1 MGIKR
6 NAFGKLAACA
16 LVCSGGVAPSDATTL
31 TFDFTPVDSDC
42 GGNGCIPS
50 DHGSRIGDTPNVVVS
65 YQVNRQGERGF
76 SVWNS
81 GYGELF
87 KALGHVA
94 FNVPGE
100 IVLTPDPGYGVR
112 VNGFSIATWVGGSYQ
127 TAIAIYDS
135 NGSVANPNLFS
146 FAGTLS
152 GSTSISPMTNPVV
165 SFGQVR
171 IYVSN
176 IGSTGIDN
184 LSFEQFPADIALT
197 LSKAAVAGCKSVSG
211 RVLLPSPA
219 PAGGAIVTITDT
231 LLAATPPA
239 TVRIA
244 EGATSKSFTIKTVP
258 VASNQS
264 GTVTASVG
272 SASSSVPL
280 TIRPMG
286 ISTVKLSPTTVV
298 GGQNATGTATLE
310 CAAGPGPVTV
320 DLSTNNAAVASPVA
334 PTVVV
339 PQALKS
345 QTFTV
350 ATNPVLSKSSA
361 MIAGE
366 AGKTTKSLRLNIVP
380 AAAVSPTR
388 LAFGGVAVGQT
399 SGTMVATLRNDGV
412 VSFAVNGI
420 SLTGSYASWYSQT
433 NNCPASL
440 AAGASCTISVG
451 FTPQAALTRSAKLSI
466 ATNAT
471 STPLGVALS
480 GTGI

>member
-1 MGIKR
+1 MQR
-6 NAFGKLAACA
+6 EQLRSSA
-16 LVCSGGVAPSDATTL
+16 L
-31 TFDFTPVDSDC
+31 PV
-42 GGNGCIPS
+42 
-50 DHGSRIGDTPNVVVS
+50 
-65 YQVNRQGERGF
+65 
-76 SVWNS
+76 
-81 GYGELF
+81 
-87 KALGHVA
+87 
-94 FNVPGE
+94 
-100 IVLTPDPGYGVR
+100 
-112 VNGFSIATWVGGSYQ
+112 
-127 TAIAIYDS
+127 
-135 NGSVANPNLFS
+135 
-146 FAGTLS
+146 
-152 GSTSISPMTNPVV
+152 
-165 SFGQVR
+165 
-171 IYVSN
+171 
-176 IGSTGIDN
+176 
-184 LSFEQFPADIALT
+184 
-197 LSKAAVAGCKSVSG
+197 
-211 RVLLPSPA
+211 
-219 PAGGAIVTITDT
+219 
-231 LLAATPPA
+231 
-239 TVRIA
+239 
-244 EGATSKSFTIKTVP
+244 
-258 VASNQS
+258 
-264 GTVTASVG
+264 
-272 SASSSVPL
+272 
-280 TIRPMG
+280 
-286 ISTVKLSPTTVV
+286 
-298 GGQNATGTATLE
+298 
-310 CAAGPGPVTV
+310 PGPVTV

-366 AGKTTKSLRLNIVP
+366 ASTTTKSLRLNIVP